1 MTIIK
6 KLIIFIYIF
15 FSLSNYSL
23 SQINFEIVMKIN
35 NEIITTFDVE
45 QEMNYLL
52 ALNPQLKKLENKEL
66 KILAKRSII
75 KEKIREIE
83 ILKYNELKIENFQ
96 FEKYISNLIRSLD
109 FSNQDEFMNYLMN
122 FNVSID
128 YLKKKILIENEWK
141 SLIYAKYI
149 DSIKINK
156 VKLNEKLDSIS
167 KNKSLLE
174 YNLSEIVFKKKN
186 DISFIELTDE
196 IAESIQNVGFENTAN
211 LYSISESSK
220 VGGKIGWIKRN
231 NLSKEIINNL
241 ISLDK
246 NSYSKPIKIGNNYLI
261 LKINDVR
268 NVSVKINK
276 NEELEKMIMIETSKQ
291 LDKFSNIFFNKIKL
305 NSKISEF

>member
-6 KLIIFIYIF
+6 KLIIFVYIF

-211 LYSISESSK
+211 LYSISDSSK

-291 LDKFSNIFFNKIKL
+291 LDKFSSIFFNKIKL

>member
-1 MTIIK
+1 M
-6 KLIIFIYIF
+6 
-15 FSLSNYSL
+15 
-23 SQINFEIVMKIN
+23 
-35 NEIITTFDVE
+35 
-45 QEMNYLL
+45 
-52 ALNPQLKKLENKEL
+52 
-66 KILAKRSII
+66 
-75 KEKIREIE
+75 
-83 ILKYNELKIENFQ
+83 
-96 FEKYISNLIRSLD
+96 
-109 FSNQDEFMNYLMN
+109 
-122 FNVSID
+122 
-128 YLKKKILIENEWK
+128 
-141 SLIYAKYI
+141 
-149 DSIKINK
+149 
-156 VKLNEKLDSIS
+156 
-167 KNKSLLE
+167 
-174 YNLSEIVFKKKN
+174 SEIVFKKKN

-196 IAESIQNVGFENTAN
+196 IAKSIQNVGFENTAN
-211 LYSISESSK
+211 LYSISDSSK

>member
-15 FSLSNYSL
+15 FSISNYSL
-23 SQINFEIVMKIN
+23 SKINFEIVMKIN

-66 KILAKRSII
+66 KILAKKSIV

-83 ILKYNELKIENFQ
+83 ILKYSELEIENFQ
-96 FEKYISNLIRSLD
+96 FEKFITNLIRSLD
-109 FSNQDEFMNYLMN
+109 FSDQDEFINYLTN

-167 KNKSLLE
+167 KNKFLVE

-186 DISFIELTDE
+186 DISFTELTDE
-196 IAESIQNVGFENTAN
+196 IEESIQNVGFENTAN
-211 LYSISESSK
+211 LYSISDSSK

-231 NLSKEIINNL
+231 NLSNEIINNL
-241 ISLDK
+241 ISIDK
-246 NSYSKPIKIGNNYLI
+246 NSYSKPIQIDNNYLI

-268 NVSVKINK
+268 NAPVKIDR

>member
-15 FSLSNYSL
+15 FSISNYSL
-23 SQINFEIVMKIN
+23 SKINFEIVMKIN

-66 KILAKRSII
+66 KILAKKSIV

-83 ILKYNELKIENFQ
+83 ILKYSELEIENFQ
-96 FEKYISNLIRSLD
+96 FEKFITNLIRSLD
-109 FSNQDEFMNYLMN
+109 FSDQDEFINYLTN

-149 DSIKINK
+149 NSIKINK

-167 KNKSLLE
+167 KDKFLVE

-186 DISFIELTDE
+186 DISFTELTDE
-196 IAESIQNVGFENTAN
+196 IEESIQNVGFENTAN
-211 LYSISESSK
+211 LYSISDSSK

-231 NLSKEIINNL
+231 NLSNEIINNL
-241 ISLDK
+241 ISIDK
-246 NSYSKPIKIGNNYLI
+246 NSYSKPIQIDNNYLI

-268 NVSVKINK
+268 NAPVKIDR

>member
-1 MTIIK
+1 
-6 KLIIFIYIF
+6 
-15 FSLSNYSL
+15 
-23 SQINFEIVMKIN
+23 MKIN

-96 FEKYISNLIRSLD
+96 FEKIHYNLIRSLD
-109 FSNQDEFMNYLMN
+109 FSSQDEFMNYLMN

-128 YLKKKILIENEWK
+128 YLKKILIENEWK

-174 YNLSEIVFKKKN
+174 YNLSEIVFKKEN
-186 DISFIELTDE
+186 DIFHR
-196 IAESIQNVGFENTAN
+196 
-211 LYSISESSK
+211 
-220 VGGKIGWIKRN
+220 IK
-231 NLSKEIINNL
+231 
-241 ISLDK
+241 
-246 NSYSKPIKIGNNYLI
+246 
-261 LKINDVR
+261 
-268 NVSVKINK
+268 
-276 NEELEKMIMIETSKQ
+276 
-291 LDKFSNIFFNKIKL
+291 
-305 NSKISEF
+305 

>member
-15 FSLSNYSL
+15 FSISNYSL
-23 SQINFEIVMKIN
+23 SKINFEIVMKIN

-66 KILAKRSII
+66 KILAKKSIV

-83 ILKYNELKIENFQ
+83 ILKYSELEIENFQ
-96 FEKYISNLIRSLD
+96 FEKFITNLIRSLD
-109 FSNQDEFMNYLMN
+109 FSDQDEFINYLMN

-167 KNKSLLE
+167 KNKFLVE

-186 DISFIELTDE
+186 DISFTELTDE
-196 IAESIQNVGFENTAN
+196 IEESIQNVGFENTAN
-211 LYSISESSK
+211 LYSISDSSK

-231 NLSKEIINNL
+231 NLSNEIINNL
-241 ISLDK
+241 ISIDK
-246 NSYSKPIKIGNNYLI
+246 NSYSKPIQIDNNYLI

-268 NVSVKINK
+268 NAPVKIDR

>member
-186 DISFIELTDE
+186 DISFIELSDE

-211 LYSISESSK
+211 LYSISDSSK

>member
-109 FSNQDEFMNYLMN
+109 FSSQDEFMNYLMN

-186 DISFIELTDE
+186 DISFIELSDE

-211 LYSISESSK
+211 LYSISDSSK

>member
-15 FSLSNYSL
+15 FSISNYSL
-23 SQINFEIVMKIN
+23 SKINFEIVMKIN

-66 KILAKRSII
+66 KILAKKSIV

-83 ILKYNELKIENFQ
+83 ILKYSELEIENFQ
-96 FEKYISNLIRSLD
+96 FEKFITNLIRSLD
-109 FSNQDEFMNYLMN
+109 FSDQDEFINYLTN

-167 KNKSLLE
+167 KNKFLVE

-186 DISFIELTDE
+186 DISFTELTDE
-196 IAESIQNVGFENTAN
+196 IEESIQNVGFENTAN
-211 LYSISESSK
+211 LYSISDSSK

-231 NLSKEIINNL
+231 NLSNEIINNL
-241 ISLDK
+241 ISIDK
-246 NSYSKPIKIGNNYLI
+246 NSYSKPIQIGNNYLI

-268 NVSVKINK
+268 NAPVKIDR

>member
-15 FSLSNYSL
+15 FSISNYSL
-23 SQINFEIVMKIN
+23 SKINFEIVMKIN

-66 KILAKRSII
+66 KILAKKSIV

-83 ILKYNELKIENFQ
+83 ILKYSELEIENFQ
-96 FEKYISNLIRSLD
+96 FEKFITNLIRSLD
-109 FSNQDEFMNYLMN
+109 FSDQDEFINYLTN

-167 KNKSLLE
+167 KNKFLVE

-186 DISFIELTDE
+186 DISFTELTDE
-196 IAESIQNVGFENTAN
+196 IEESIQNVGFENTAN
-211 LYSISESSK
+211 LYSISDSSK

-231 NLSKEIINNL
+231 NLSNEIINNL
-241 ISLDK
+241 ISIDK
-246 NSYSKPIKIGNNYLI
+246 NSYSKPIQIGNNYLI

-268 NVSVKINK
+268 NAPVKIDR

-291 LDKFSNIFFNKIKL
+291 LKS
-305 NSKISEF
+305 S

>member
-15 FSLSNYSL
+15 FSISNYSL
-23 SQINFEIVMKIN
+23 SKINFEIVMKIN
-35 NEIITTFDVE
+35 NEIITTFDIE

-66 KILAKRSII
+66 KILAKKSIV

-83 ILKYNELKIENFQ
+83 ILKYSELEIENFQ
-96 FEKYISNLIRSLD
+96 FEKFITNLIRSLD
-109 FSNQDEFMNYLMN
+109 FSDQDEFINYLTN

-149 DSIKINK
+149 NSIKINK

-167 KNKSLLE
+167 KDKFLVE

-186 DISFIELTDE
+186 DISFTELTDE
-196 IAESIQNVGFENTAN
+196 IEESIQNVGFENTAN
-211 LYSISESSK
+211 LYSISDSSK

-231 NLSKEIINNL
+231 NLSNEIINNL
-241 ISLDK
+241 ISIDK
-246 NSYSKPIKIGNNYLI
+246 NSYSKPIQIDNNYLI

-268 NVSVKINK
+268 NAPVKIDR

>member
-6 KLIIFIYIF
+6 RLIIFIHIF

-52 ALNPQLKKLENKEL
+52 ALNPQLEKLENKEL

-83 ILKYNELKIENFQ
+83 ILKYNELEIENFQ

-109 FSNQDEFMNYLMN
+109 FSDQDEFINYLMN

-167 KNKSLLE
+167 KNKSLVE

-186 DISFIELTDE
+186 DISFTELTE
-196 IAESIQNVGFENTAN
+196 KIEESIQNVGFENTAN
-211 LYSISESSK
+211 LYSISDSSK

>member
-6 KLIIFIYIF
+6 KLIIFVYIF

-156 VKLNEKLDSIS
+156 LKLNEKLDSIS

-211 LYSISESSK
+211 LYSISDSSK

>member
-109 FSNQDEFMNYLMN
+109 FSSQAEFMNYLMN

-128 YLKKKILIENEWK
+128 YLKKKILIENECK
-141 SLIYAKYI
+141 RLIYAKYI

-186 DISFIELTDE
+186 DISFIELSDE

-211 LYSISESSK
+211 LYSISDSSK

>member
-15 FSLSNYSL
+15 FSISNYSL
-23 SQINFEIVMKIN
+23 SKINFEIVMKIN

-66 KILAKRSII
+66 KILAKKSIV

-83 ILKYNELKIENFQ
+83 ILKYSELEIENFQ
-96 FEKYISNLIRSLD
+96 FEKFITNLIRSLD
-109 FSNQDEFMNYLMN
+109 FSDQDEFINYLSN

-167 KNKSLLE
+167 KNKFLVE

-186 DISFIELTDE
+186 DISFTELTDE
-196 IAESIQNVGFENTAN
+196 IEESIQNVGFENTAN
-211 LYSISESSK
+211 LYSISDSSK

-231 NLSKEIINNL
+231 NRSNEIINNF
-241 ISLDK
+241 ISIDK
-246 NSYSKPIKIGNNYLI
+246 NSYSKPIQIGNNYLI

-268 NVSVKINK
+268 NAPVKIDR
-276 NEELEKMIMIETSKQ
+276 NEEL
-291 LDKFSNIFFNKIKL
+291 
-305 NSKISEF
+305 

>member
-1 MTIIK
+1 MTIII

-23 SQINFEIVMKIN
+23 SKINFEIVMKIN

-52 ALNPQLKKLENKEL
+52 ALNPQLEKIKNKEL
-66 KILAKRSII
+66 KILAKKSII

-83 ILKYNELKIENFQ
+83 ILKYNELEIENFQ
-96 FEKYISNLIRSLD
+96 FERYINNLVRSLD
-109 FSNQDEFMNYLMN
+109 FSDQDEFINYLMN

-128 YLKKKILIENEWK
+128 YLKKKILVENEWK

-156 VKLNEKLDSIS
+156 VKLSEKLDTIN

-186 DISFIELTDE
+186 NVSLTELTDE
-196 IAESIQNVGFENTAN
+196 IIESIQNVGFENTAN

-220 VGGKIGWIKRN
+220 MGGKIGWIKRN
-231 NLSKEIINNL
+231 NLSDEIINNL
-241 ISLDK
+241 VSLDK
-246 NSYSKPIKIGNNYLI
+246 NSYSKPIQIGNNYLV

-268 NVSVKINK
+268 NVSVKNDK
-276 NEELEKMIMIETSKQ
+276 NQELEKMIMIETSKQ

>member
-15 FSLSNYSL
+15 FSISNYSL
-23 SQINFEIVMKIN
+23 SKINFEIVMKIN

-66 KILAKRSII
+66 KILAKKSIV

-83 ILKYNELKIENFQ
+83 ILKYSELEIENFQ
-96 FEKYISNLIRSLD
+96 FEKFITNLIRSLD
-109 FSNQDEFMNYLMN
+109 FSDQDEFINYLMN

-149 DSIKINK
+149 NSIKINK

-167 KNKSLLE
+167 KDKFLVE

-186 DISFIELTDE
+186 DISFTELTDE
-196 IAESIQNVGFENTAN
+196 IEESIQNVGFENTAN
-211 LYSISESSK
+211 LYSISDSSK

-231 NLSKEIINNL
+231 NLSNEIINNL
-241 ISLDK
+241 ISIDK
-246 NSYSKPIKIGNNYLI
+246 NSYSKPIQIDNNYLI

-268 NVSVKINK
+268 NAPVKIDR

>member
-45 QEMNYLL
+45 QEINYLL

-196 IAESIQNVGFENTAN
+196 IAKSIQNVGFENTAN
-211 LYSISESSK
+211 LYSISDSSK